1 MAGYRSIGTNP
12 YNELNFLTNIV
23 IDNSNN
29 TDTIYNTLENDGRLE
44 KEGVAFKGKTV
55 IGTEKLKRHFNT
67 SSDNTTVV
75 NGKRVDVNP
84 YTKLISDFSKD
95 SSYNSLK
102 LSPADFVY
110 LTGIKNM
117 PLNRLWIL
125 RRFAD
130 GVIVPDNLTD
140 WQTKTPPEPI
150 AVVVGWVS
158 PTEDSFHS
166 HSFNEEWETITKRW
180 DQVIFEMMDNEF
192 GINMNKVI
200 PIPGFSQG
208 LLFGFLEKM
217 GVTTFTTDNIPMGNP
232 NILAEGATRIA
243 DASTQKQGLKSNFV
257 FNLNTEYEQKFLGD
271 VDPGSAMMDILYNL
285 TRMGTSNIEYM
296 FRRDS
301 EIIQSLLQAA
311 NAKNSKEL
319 WMNFI
324 TTVVEKFIEA
334 VSEVFQELTGI
345 DFNEKSSKDSKNTAE
360 QSSGF
365 FDYGGKTYKKV
376 EKYNTDG
383 DMESGYPKYA
393 SKSNTGNV
401 SYNGIDEKQYNSAYN
416 AYKKDPKQ
424 AQKNEAN
431 KAKSNISGAL
441 DLANGAIKTILASTV
456 AKYKWPLIGG
466 VGVGTG
472 INTTPWHI
480 TIGNPYSPFVSM
492 GNIIVDKV
500 EIKTN
505 NELSFNDMPTR
516 FSVNIQAKQGRN
528 LGGQEMLSS
537 FNNGYK
543 RVYEN
548 TKAPEDLKVKSNNT
562 QPQSQSLQQTPSSVE
577 PEPTTVNI
585 AYTYSPKVDGD
596 TIIIRVGNNANLD
609 TFEVS
614 FGKNYSYNDNGMPLK
629 GIEGCTKS
637 VSFTLDNFGDFRDGV
652 NYPITGTKTKVE

>member
-12 YNELNFLTNIV
+12 YNELNFLTNSV

-55 IGTEKLKRHFNT
+55 IGTEKLKQHYNT

-75 NGKRVDVNP
+75 NGKRIDVNP

-110 LTGIKNM
+110 LSGIKNM

-140 WQTKTPPEPI
+140 WHTKTPPEPI

-158 PTEDSFHS
+158 PVDDSMFTM
-166 HSFNEEWETITKRW
+166 SFNEEWETMTKRW
-180 DQVIFEMMDNEF
+180 DQVLFEMMNNEF
-192 GINMNKVI
+192 GIDMNKVI

-217 GVTTFTTDNIPMGNP
+217 GVTTFSTDNIPLGNP

-243 DASTQKQGLKSNFV
+243 DAATQKQGLKTNINFS
-257 FNLNTEYEQKFLGD
+257 LNTEYEQKFMGD

-301 EIIQSLLQAA
+301 DIIKTLLQAA
-311 NAKNSKEL
+311 TAKNSKEL

-324 TTVVEKFIEA
+324 TTVVQKFIEA

-345 DFNEKSSKDSKNTAE
+345 DSSGKSEADTKNTAE
-360 QSSGF
+360 QSSGY
-365 FDYGGKTYKKV
+365 FDYDGNAYKKV
-376 EKYNTDG
+376 EKYDNMGNMVAD
-383 DMESGYPKYA
+383 YPKYA
-393 SKSNTGNV
+393 SKKNTGNV
-401 SYNGIDEKQYNSAYN
+401 SYDSISEKQYNIAYN

-424 AQKNEAN
+424 VQKNEAN
-431 KAKSNISGAL
+431 KAKSSVSGAL

-472 INTTPWHI
+472 INTTPWHL
-480 TIGNPYSPFVSM
+480 TIGNPYSPYFSM
-492 GNIIVDKV
+492 GNVIVEKV

-505 NELSFNDMPTR
+505 NELLFNDMPTR
-516 FSVNIQAKQGRN
+516 LGVNIQVKQGRS
-528 LGGQEMLSS
+528 LGGQEILSC

-548 TKAPEDLKVKSNNT
+548 IKAPEDLKVKTNNQQQ
-562 QPQSQSLQQTPSSVE
+562 QPQSLQQTPASVE
-577 PEPTTVNI
+577 PEPASVNI
-585 AYTYSPKVDGD
+585 AYAYSPKVDGD
-596 TIIIRVGNNANLD
+596 TITIRVSNNANLD

-637 VSFTLDNFGDFRDGV
+637 VSFTLDNFGDFKNGV